1 MVEFSAQLAAHL
13 AQQHVDLTYWINNA
27 KANAAGKV
35 PVSLRITVHGTRA
48 EASPG
53 IRCLPEQWNK
63 ATHRLIPYKADKK
76 TGRVELCPGFRGDV
90 ATNALNSVLEN
101 FEASARLL
109 GNTLQPLAP
118 AVAITASQ
126 VRAALLP
133 PKPAPALCALRLLQA
148 TVTGRTN
155 PYSQAS
161 DQTAYNAFAR
171 WLGKDALP
179 LPHLTKELVSAFAAA
194 VPRSARSVARLSALF
209 STARPKDPNPFTVD
223 APADPKATRR
233 PRYVL
238 SREEIARLAALDL
251 SGRALWA
258 RDVYLCQYY
267 LHGSRVGPVLELD
280 WSQIARG
287 RVRYWA
293 EKGGGEHDVAL
304 RPVLL
309 RLLER
314 YGPKAR
320 GLVFPLLPADYAA
333 LPVKERFKARKA
345 ATTLV
350 WHGLQD
356 CAKLLDLPGKLHS
369 HTARHSLATHT
380 VEATGSIR
388 AAQGMLG
395 HKSEATTERYVRSM
409 LASQLDTVADSVYG
423 DD

>member
-76 TGRVELCPGFRGDV
+76 TGRTELCPGFRGDA
-90 ATNALNSVLEN
+90 ATNAFNSVLEN

-109 GNTLQPLAP
+109 GNTLQPVAP

-133 PKPAPALCALRLLQA
+133 PKPPPVLCALQLLQA
-148 TVTGRTN
+148 TVTGRAN

-161 DQTAYNAFAR
+161 DQTALNAFVR
-171 WLGKDALP
+171 WLGKDTLP
-179 LPHLTKELVSAFAAA
+179 LPYLSKELVLSFCQS
-194 VPRSARSVARLSALF
+194 VPKSARYVARLSAVF
-209 STARPKDPNPFTVD
+209 STARPKDANPFAVE
-223 APADPKATRR
+223 APAASRSTPR

-238 SREEIARLAALDL
+238 TKDEIARLAALELD
-251 SGRALWA
+251 GRARWA

-280 WSQIARG
+280 WAQISQG
-287 RVRYWA
+287 RVRYRA
-293 EKGGGEHDVAL
+293 EKGGGLHDVAL

-309 RLLER
+309 RLLEH
-314 YGPKAR
+314 YGPKAT
-320 GLVFPLLPADYAA
+320 GLVFPLLPANYAA
-333 LPVKERFKARKA
+333 LSVKERFKARKA

-356 CAKLLDLPGKLHS
+356 CAKLLGLPGKLHS

-409 LASQLDTVADSVYG
+409 LSHQLDSVADSVY
-423 DD
+423 D